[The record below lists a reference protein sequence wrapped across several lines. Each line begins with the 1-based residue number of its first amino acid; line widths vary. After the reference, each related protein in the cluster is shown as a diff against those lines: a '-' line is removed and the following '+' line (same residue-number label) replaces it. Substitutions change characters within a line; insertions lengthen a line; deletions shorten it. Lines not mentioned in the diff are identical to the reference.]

1 MHGKNEGDITNIA
14 VRAVNPFNPTRQV
27 DSDYHASSQFM
38 QDASYIKLKNIVIGY
53 NLKKELVAKLGMEG
67 LRIFAQGQNLFTLTD
82 VDYIDPEYA
91 TGTGGIGF
99 SSSIVKGFSFGINA
113 NF

>member
-1 MHGKNEGDITNIA
+1 
-14 VRAVNPFNPTRQV
+14 
-27 DSDYHASSQFM
+27 M